1 MFYLGLLFVA
11 GIIWILVLGR
21 KDGRRHHT
29 PQQDPL
35 DDLLDQ
41 IADDTDFLFPP
52 DRTPEEQR
60 SDAELMLLMM
70 MEEDLEEEKRGL

>member
-11 GIIWILVLGR
+11 GIIWILALGR
-21 KDGRRHHT
+21 KDGRYHHE

-35 DDLLDQ
+35 EDLLDQ
-41 IADDTDFLFPP
+41 IADDTDFLFSP

-70 MEEDLEEEKRGL
+70 MEEDLEEEERGL